1 MEECRECIL
10 KIIRKMVIW
19 QVGLYNRHMATSI
32 ALVANP
38 HNNNLDD
45 LEDFD
50 KTDLLLYDQESLSII
65 YD

>member
-1 MEECRECIL
+1 
-10 KIIRKMVIW
+10 MVIW
-19 QVGLYNRHMATSI
+19 QVGLHNQHMATSV

-38 HNNNLDD
+38 YNNNLDD

-50 KTDLLLYDQESLSII
+50 ETDLLLYDQESLSII